1 MLNGSCLCGAIA
13 YAIERL
19 DKPISHCH
27 CLTCQKAHAA
37 AFASTA
43 GVLREHFRWLR
54 GEDKLS
60 SYESSPGKLRRFCSI
75 CGTQLVAERAAQAHV
90 IVRVATLDQD
100 PGARRAAGAAYLDQ
114 PRPTLAGRRRAAGL
128 PRVAAGALSHSGTST
143 LTCRASWRQNSRSQS
158 ISRPCWSRLTRTM
171 RSAGLPSATFKAAAA
186 SLCRAV
192 GTMSK
197 RTRP

>member
-60 SYESSPGKLRRFCSI
+60 SYESAPGKLRRFCSI

-100 PGARRAAGAAYLDQ
+100 PGARPAQHIWTSHD
-114 PRPTLAGRRRAAGL
+114 RPWLAGDEL
-128 PRVAAGALSHSGTST
+128 PAYPEWQPGR
-143 LTCRASWRQNSRSQS
+143 
-158 ISRPCWSRLTRTM
+158 
-171 RSAGLPSATFKAAAA
+171 
-186 SLCRAV
+186 
-192 GTMSK
+192 
-197 RTRP
+197 